1 MPTIY
6 DISTPLSPETTVY
19 RGDPRFRLRFL
30 KRLEKGD
37 PFALSHISMGSHT
50 GTHVDAPSH
59 FIKDGASVEDLSL
72 GTLTGPA
79 FVYHAGEG
87 VISSEMLAS
96 AEIPPGT
103 QRLLL
108 ATGGTK
114 PGGVS
119 LEAARWLVGQ
129 DIKLVGI
136 DRLSIDSDDAKAYPV
151 HIELLGHGI
160 AIIEGLHL
168 KDVPTGEYCLYCLPL
183 KIPGAEGAPA
193 RAMLVKDPNP
203 QALI

>member
-1 MPTIY
+1 M
-6 DISTPLSPETTVY
+6 Y

-136 DRLSIDSDDAKAYPV
+136 DRLSIDSEDAKAYPV

-160 AIIEGLHL
+160 AIIEGLRL
-168 KDVPTGEYCLYCLPL
+168 KDVPAGDYYLYCLPL

-193 RAMLVKDPNP
+193 RAILVKVPNL